1 MNSKRITRLLKLLE
15 TLQAGNHENAAGL
28 AKACSVSRRTI
39 FRDLETLREAGVPL
53 KFDRQRDAYW
63 IDDDFFLP
71 PTNFTAEE
79 ALSLI
84 ALADNLGNG
93 KGQLPFGEPAR
104 RAAMKLESMLPEP
117 LREEVRTVAGSLDI
131 RLGAVSQI
139 AGHRQTF
146 RDLQTAL
153 KTGKVVAI
161 EYESLTEWEQ
171 IKTRLRPY
179 QLLFSQHSWYVIG
192 RSSLHREVRT
202 FRVNRISLL
211 TPSNTDYSIPKAF
224 SLEKYLGNAWRIMP
238 ESGRDQQVHIRFDPL
253 VARNVAEVRWHKTQ
267 RTKQLPNGS
276 LDFRVQVSGLHEIAW
291 WILGYGDQAEV
302 LKPTKLRKLVAGR
315 INRMH
320 ERYNGAEAT

>member
-28 AKACSVSRRTI
+28 AKACDVSRRTI

-117 LREEVRTVAGSLDI
+117 LREEVRSVAGAVDI
-131 RLGAVSQI
+131 RLGAVSHL
-139 AGHRQTF
+139 AGHRSTF
-146 RDLQTAL
+146 RALQTAL
-153 KTGKVVAI
+153 KKRKVVTI
-161 EYESLTEWEQ
+161 EYDSLTEWQ
-171 IKTRLRPY
+171 RIKTRLRPY

-192 RSSLHREVRT
+192 RSSLHREART
-202 FRVNRISLL
+202 FRVNRISSIAM
-211 TPSNTDYSIPKAF
+211 TNTAYSIPKSF
-224 SLEKYLGNAWRIMP
+224 SVEKYLGNAWRIMP
-238 ESGRDQQVHIRFDPL
+238 EAGRDQQVHVRFEPL

-267 RTKQLPNGS
+267 RTSLRPDGK
-276 LDFRVQVSGLHEIAW
+276 LDFKVQVSGLHEIAW

-302 LKPTKLRKLVAGR
+302 LKPAKLRKLVAAR
-315 INRMH
+315 IRRMQ
-320 ERYNGAEAT
+320 EKYSSEKYT